1 MPQLMTDVKRTNPR
15 QRAQRLLAALA
26 LCACAVT
33 GHAAP
38 AAVIEGMQ
46 MPAWVE
52 RNVLGSV
59 RRAPLA
65 PGVELRSGDE
75 LRTGPGARLTIK
87 LAEGSLVKLGEKAS
101 MRIAELAPDRGGAF
115 AAALNVLEGA
125 FRFTTDVLAKPRR
138 REVSIRVATVTAG
151 IRGTDLWGKSSA
163 ERQVVCLIEGRI
175 EVGAEGEAPVTMD
188 QPRQFYQRDQGQ
200 TQPVGFV
207 DPVQL
212 AQWARETE
220 IAEGAGAARQGG
232 KWRVTLAR
240 APTQAAALELY
251 DRLRDAGYAARIQPT
266 TAAERRL
273 YLVQIP
279 QLQSR
284 ADAEALREQLRGMAG
299 VVDPKVSQ

>member
-1 MPQLMTDVKRTNPR
+1 MNLIRNALWATVL
-15 QRAQRLLAALA
+15 ALAAPQA
-26 LCACAVT
+26 Q
-33 GHAAP
+33 AAA

-65 PGVELRSGDE
+65 PGVELKSGDE
-75 LRTGPGARLTIK
+75 VRTGPGARLTIK

-175 EVGAEGEAPVTMD
+175 DVGAEGEAPVTMD
-188 QPRQFYQRDQGQ
+188 QPRQFYRRDQGQ

-240 APTQAAALELY
+240 ASTQATALELY
-251 DRLRDAGYAARIQPT
+251 DRLRDAGYPARIHPT
-266 TAAERRL
+266 AAAERRL
-273 YLVQIP
+273 YLVQIS

-299 VVDPKVSQ
+299 VVDPKVSL